1 MNSDVSKTSWLTN
14 ALYYKDSSG
23 DAFDNT
29 STADVPINLGFLKRH
44 DFVMNSKTVD
54 LVMKPHID
62 VFMQNRPI
70 AANVNIRLKLTRSPA
85 SFCLMTLTGKS
96 YKIKI
101 LGTSLFVR
109 RIRVADSI
117 LVGHKKA
124 LENNLTLK
132 YPLRRVETSTYT
144 IPAGTMSHTNPN
156 LVTGQLPIRMIIGIV
171 RNTALNGDYTQSPL
185 RFSPFNM
192 SYLNVAVNGRGVP
205 STPYT
210 PNFEDNGQGMQY
222 AREYQS
228 LFAAMNREFL
238 DKGNAINRE
247 EYADGY
253 TLFAYKLSDDFGEHH
268 FGLVRHGNVKIDIRF
283 GTVTPQT
290 LNVITYL
297 EFENL
302 LELDKN
308 RNVMFNYSA

>member
-1 MNSDVSKTSWLTN
+1 
-14 ALYYKDSSG
+14 
-23 DAFDNT
+23 
-29 STADVPINLGFLKRH
+29 
-44 DFVMNSKTVD
+44 
-54 LVMKPHID
+54 
-62 VFMQNRPI
+62 
-70 AANVNIRLKLTRSPA
+70 
-85 SFCLMTLTGKS
+85 
-96 YKIKI
+96 
-101 LGTSLFVR
+101 
-109 RIRVADSI
+109 
-117 LVGHKKA
+117 
-124 LENNLTLK
+124 
-132 YPLRRVETSTYT
+132 
-144 IPAGTMSHTNPN
+144 
-156 LVTGQLPIRMIIGIV
+156 
-171 RNTALNGDYTQSPL
+171 
-185 RFSPFNM
+185 M

-268 FGLVRHGNVKIDIRF
+268 FGLVRHGNVKIYIRF
-283 GTVTPQT
+283 WTVTPQT